1 MEDNYDARWFA
12 VQLRSR
18 HEFQVF
24 EKLTGAG
31 IETFLPT
38 VEKLRKWKDRNKL
51 VRFPLF
57 SGYLF
62 VHIDLNHQSRL
73 TVLKT
78 KGVVRLLGVASGE
91 PVAVPDEQVLS
102 LKQAV
107 DLHLPLDPYPYL
119 REGTRVRITRGP
131 LNGVEGILVQK
142 TERHYLVLS
151 IDILQRSTA
160 VTIEATDVEV
170 I

>member
-1 MEDNYDARWFA
+1 MEDKSSLSWFA

-31 IETFLPT
+31 IETFLPF

-57 SGYLF
+57 PGYLF
-62 VHIDLNHQSRL
+62 VHTDLNHESRL

-78 KGVVRLLGVASGE
+78 KGVVRMLGAASGE
-91 PVAVPDEQVLS
+91 PVAVPDEQIVS

-107 DLHLPLDPYPYL
+107 DAQLPLDPYPYL
-119 REGTRVRITRGP
+119 KEGERVRIKRGP
-131 LNGVEGILVQK
+131 LAGALGILVQK
-142 TERHYLVLS
+142 LERHYLVLS

-160 VTIEATDVEV
+160 ITVEATDVEA